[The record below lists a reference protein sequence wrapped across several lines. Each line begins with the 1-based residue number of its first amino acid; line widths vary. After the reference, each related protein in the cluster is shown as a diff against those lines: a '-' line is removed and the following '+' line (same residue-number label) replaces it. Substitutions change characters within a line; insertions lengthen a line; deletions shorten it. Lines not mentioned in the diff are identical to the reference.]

1 MHLYVLCG
9 AAGSVFLISIAIAI
23 TVVIKCRTNNTYILR
38 KGMESKSV
46 QLNEFGPKNEPSAL
60 NTTITNINKGNAT
73 FSLEKQFEEL
83 ELNDE
88 RRKRHYPCNIG
99 LRYCSKNPSRSLN
112 VDPEVIPYD
121 ATRVVLKTP
130 IKNSDYINATWMN
143 KAAKEGDYA
152 TPTMT
157 SYVPYSKLNVILT
170 QDPMPQT
177 MAHYYQMIYDNYVDV
192 VIQICSRDDFD
203 TKEIHF
209 ETHQTILN
217 FDIKTTSANL
227 LTAFLVKRSVEIHN
241 NEQDYKQTY
250 SLIQFIDWPKMIV
263 QPAVNEDRKK
273 FLSAIS
279 LIRKM
284 IGKGKSTVNMVVQD
298 NKGGVGGAAVYV
310 ALLQLMQAVDESI
323 ESANADGEL
332 SSDQLTSLNV
342 FQTVNMMRKNRAK
355 LVRTFDEYTFMTH
368 CLLEYVQDNAYF
380 DNLVVDD
387 FYASAVREK
396 SMYVT

>member
-1 MHLYVLCG
+1 MSG
-9 AAGSVFLISIAIAI
+9 AAGSVFLILIAIAI
-23 TVVIKCRTNNTYILR
+23 IVVIKCRTKNKYTLGKN
-38 KGMESKSV
+38 KESKSI

-88 RRKRHYPCNIG
+88 RRKSHYPCTIG
-99 LRYCSKNPSRSLN
+99 LRYNSKNTARSLN

-130 IKNSDYINATWMN
+130 IKNSDYITATWMN

-157 SYVPYSKLNVILT
+157 PYVPYSKLNIILT
-170 QDPMPQT
+170 QDPMAQT

-209 ETHQTILN
+209 ETQQTILN
-217 FDIKTTSANL
+217 FDIKTTNANL
-227 LTAFLVKRSVEIHN
+227 LAPFLVKRSVEIHN
-241 NEQDYKQTY
+241 KEQNHNQTFN
-250 SLIQFIDWPKMIV
+250 LIQFIDWPEMIV
-263 QPAVNEDRKK
+263 EPAVKMDRKN

-284 IGKGKSTVNMVVQD
+284 IGIVSRKTNDLSLVQP
-298 NKGGVGGAAVYV
+298 
-310 ALLQLMQAVDESI
+310 
-323 ESANADGEL
+323 
-332 SSDQLTSLNV
+332 
-342 FQTVNMMRKNRAK
+342 
-355 LVRTFDEYTFMTH
+355 
-368 CLLEYVQDNAYF
+368 CLLYPMVNPGKYNSKIIPQ
-380 DNLVVDD
+380 
-387 FYASAVREK
+387 
-396 SMYVT
+396 